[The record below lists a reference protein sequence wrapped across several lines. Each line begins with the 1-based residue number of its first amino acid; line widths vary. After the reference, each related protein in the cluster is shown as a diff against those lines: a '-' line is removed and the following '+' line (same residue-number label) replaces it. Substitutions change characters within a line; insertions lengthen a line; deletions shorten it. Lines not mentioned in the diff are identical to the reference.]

1 MRKKFIAVYALMAV
15 LALGSTTLTSC
26 VDDTE
31 SATVTAMRD
40 ARLRQLQALA
50 DQEEAQA
57 KIDAITAQMKEAT
70 SEAELAVLKA
80 KYERELAYYQ
90 QQKAKAEQ
98 EMATGLNQYQ
108 AELYDDYDNAI
119 TKVNTLAKNI
129 AEESLDLIQ
138 LKADSSTAAAYA
150 KEQIIKANR
159 NIAYQEAL
167 KKNYEALAAVDFE
180 ELKAKEAE
188 ADAAKTE
195 KDKALNLANNSKTE
209 AENAFTNAKAD
220 IVRRYVYQETIN
232 DKIVTKIS
240 ETKPADPN
248 IKCETLE
255 PTNEVALAA
264 YTLNDLGNSGD
275 IDENWRTDIATTKPV
290 KVSEES
296 ETSINQFEILAS
308 TLSQVTRLV
317 ESKVKAATDDLG
329 TEGDKSDKNTAW
341 GRHQQLVETLE
352 AAQKAYNDAVK
363 ADPKGD
369 HSNLLNRVKDAQ
381 EAVDTDLEKE
391 RDKFGFNTLL
401 YYQNQAE
408 KAEAIQT
415 KFNEAVAVFN
425 DATKYKAYTDR
436 VAAILAKEG
445 KAVDAAQDAY
455 WGAMQE
461 LAIAEANAESISN
474 LIANTLDPE
483 TLIAQC
489 DTQIALEKE
498 TLAIAEALI
507 YSVNAEGTS
516 DSEREAAYA
525 DLIENA
531 EKKIEY
537 LEAQKDLQQ
546 KMAEQYK
553 SQLEASLNSGSA
565 E

>member
-31 SATVTAMRD
+31 SASVTAMRD

-50 DQEEAQA
+50 DQAESQA
-57 KIDAITAQMKEAT
+57 KISAITAQMKEAT

-80 KYERELAYYQ
+80 QYEKELAFYQ
-90 QQKAKAEQ
+90 QQKALAEQ
-98 EMATGLNQYQ
+98 EMATGLNNHQ
-108 AELYDDYDNAI
+108 AALYEDYTNAI
-119 TKVNTLAKNI
+119 DKVNVLAGEI
-129 AEESLDLIQ
+129 AEQSLDLIE

-220 IVRRYVYQETIN
+220 IVRRYVYQETN
-232 DKIVTKIS
+232 NNNKTVTKIS
-240 ETKPADPN
+240 ETKPSSSTN
-248 IKCETLE
+248 YETLE

-275 IDENWRTDIATTKPV
+275 ITNWNTNIATTKEV

-296 ETSINQFEILAS
+296 TTSINQFEILAS
-308 TLSQVTRLV
+308 TLSQVTRKV
-317 ESKVKAATDDLG
+317 ESMVKGATDALG

-341 GRHQQLVETLE
+341 GRHQQLVEALE
-352 AAQKAYNDAVK
+352 AAQKTYNDAVK
-363 ADPKGD
+363 ANPKGD
-369 HSNLLNRVKDAQ
+369 HSSLLNSVKDAQ

-391 RDKFGFNTLL
+391 VNKQGNNTLL
-401 YYQNQAE
+401 YYQKEAE
-408 KAEAIQT
+408 KAEATQT

-436 VAAILAKEG
+436 VAAIWPKKER
-445 KAVDAAQDAY
+445 
-455 WGAMQE
+455 
-461 LAIAEANAESISN
+461 L
-474 LIANTLDPE
+474 
-483 TLIAQC
+483 
-489 DTQIALEKE
+489 
-498 TLAIAEALI
+498 
-507 YSVNAEGTS
+507 
-516 DSEREAAYA
+516 
-525 DLIENA
+525 
-531 EKKIEY
+531 
-537 LEAQKDLQQ
+537 
-546 KMAEQYK
+546 
-553 SQLEASLNSGSA
+553 
-565 E
+565 

>member
-31 SATVTAMRD
+31 SASVTAMRD

-50 DQEEAQA
+50 DQEESQA

-70 SEAELAVLKA
+70 SEAELAMLKA
-80 KYERELAYYQ
+80 QYEQQLANYQ
-90 QQKAKAEQ
+90 QLKAMAEQ
-98 EMATGLNQYQ
+98 QMATGLNQYQ
-108 AELYDDYDNAI
+108 SDLYDDYKNAI
-119 TKVNTLAKNI
+119 DQVNVLAGEI
-129 AEESLDLIQ
+129 AEQSLDLIE
-138 LKADSSTAAAYA
+138 LKADSSSAAAYA
-150 KEQIIKANR
+150 QEEIIKANR

-167 KKNYEALAAVDFE
+167 KNNYEALAATDIE

-188 ADAAKTE
+188 AEAAKTE
-195 KDKALNLANNSKTE
+195 KDKALSLADNSKTE
-209 AENAFTNAKAD
+209 ANNAFTNAKAD
-220 IVRRYVYQETIN
+220 IIRRYVYQQTIN
-232 DKIVTKIS
+232 NETVTKIS
-240 ETKPADPN
+240 ETKPSSSTDY
-248 IKCETLE
+248 ETLE

-275 IDENWRTDIATTKPV
+275 ITNWNTNIATTKEV

-296 ETSINQFEILAS
+296 TTSINQFEILAS
-308 TLSQVTRLV
+308 TLSQVTRKV
-317 ESKVKAATDDLG
+317 ESMVKGATDDLG

-341 GRHQQLVETLE
+341 GRHQQLVEALE
-352 AAQKAYNDAVK
+352 AAQKTYNDAVK

-369 HSNLLNRVKDAQ
+369 HSSLLNSVKDAQ

-391 RDKFGFNTLL
+391 VNKQGNNTLL
-401 YYQNQAE
+401 YYQKEAE
-408 KAEAIQT
+408 KAEATQT

-445 KAVDAAQDAY
+445 KAVDAAKDAY
-455 WGAMQE
+455 WDAMQE
-461 LAIAEANAESISN
+461 LAIAEANVESINN
-474 LIANTLDPE
+474 LIADTMDPE
-483 TLIAQC
+483 TLIADC

-507 YSVNAEGTS
+507 YNVNAGGASAT
-516 DSEREAAYA
+516 EREAAYA

-537 LEAQKDLQQ
+537 WESKKELLQ

>member
-50 DQEEAQA
+50 DQAESQA
-57 KIDAITAQMKEAT
+57 KITAITAQIKEAT
-70 SEAELAVLKA
+70 SEAELAMLKA
-80 KYERELAYYQ
+80 QYEKELATYQ
-90 QQKAKAEQ
+90 QQKALAEQ
-98 EMATGLNQYQ
+98 QMATGLNQYQ
-108 AELYDDYDNAI
+108 ADLYDDYTNAI
-119 TKVNTLAKNI
+119 DKVNILAGDI

-180 ELKAKEAE
+180 ELKAKKAE

-209 AENAFTNAKAD
+209 AQNAFTNAKAD

-232 DKIVTKIS
+232 NETVTKIS
-240 ETKPADPN
+240 ETKPSGISDY
-248 IKCETLE
+248 ETLE

-275 IDENWRTDIATTKPV
+275 ITNWRTDIATTKKV

-296 ETSINQFEILAS
+296 ETSIAQFEILAS
-308 TLSQVTRLV
+308 TLSQVTRKV
-317 ESKVKAATDDLG
+317 EDMVKDATDDLG

-341 GRHQQLVETLE
+341 GKHQKLVEELE
-352 AAQKAYNDAVK
+352 AAQKVYNDAVK

-369 HSNLLNRVKDAQ
+369 HSSLLNDVKDAQ

-391 RDKFGFNTLL
+391 TDKSGYYTLL
-401 YYQNQAE
+401 YYQKQAE

-425 DATKYKAYTDR
+425 DATKYKTYTDR

-445 KAVDAAQDAY
+445 KAKDAAEDAY
-455 WGAMQE
+455 WSAMQE
-461 LAIAEANAESISN
+461 LAIAEANVESISN
-474 LIANTLDPE
+474 LITNTMDPE
-483 TLIAQC
+483 TLIAEC
-489 DTQIALEKE
+489 DTKIALEKE

-507 YSVNAEGTS
+507 YSVNVGGTS
-516 DSEREAAYA
+516 ATEREAAYA

>member
-80 KYERELAYYQ
+80 KYEKELAFYQ
-90 QQKAKAEQ
+90 QQKALAEQ
-98 EMATGLNQYQ
+98 EMATGLNNHQ
-108 AELYDDYDNAI
+108 AALYEDYTNAI
-119 TKVNTLAKNI
+119 DKVNRLAGDI
-129 AEESLDLIQ
+129 AKESLELIK

-150 KEQIIKANR
+150 KERIIEANR

-180 ELKAKEAE
+180 ELKAKKAE
-188 ADAAKTE
+188 ADAAQKE

-220 IVRRYVYQETIN
+220 IVRRYVYQDTIDN
-232 DKIVTKIS
+232 KTVTKIS
-240 ETKPADPN
+240 ETKPADPR
-248 IKCETLE
+248 IKFETLE

-275 IDENWRTDIATTKPV
+275 INENWRTDIATTKPV

-296 ETSINQFEILAS
+296 KTSINQFEILAS
-308 TLSQVTRLV
+308 TLSQVTRRV
-317 ESKVKAATDDLG
+317 ESKVKEATDDLG
-329 TEGDKSDKNTAW
+329 TEGDKSDKKTAW
-341 GRHQQLVETLE
+341 GRHQQLVKTLE

-369 HSNLLNRVKDAQ
+369 HSDLLNRVKDAQ

-391 RDKFGFNTLL
+391 RDKYGSETLL
-401 YYQNQAE
+401 YYQKQAE

-445 KAVDAAQDAY
+445 KAVDAAQDSY

-461 LAIAEANAESISN
+461 LAIAEANVESISN
-474 LIANTLDPE
+474 LIANTMDPE
-483 TLIAQC
+483 TLIAEC
-489 DTQIALEKE
+489 DTKIALEKE

-507 YSVNAEGTS
+507 YVNAGGTS
-516 DSEREAAYA
+516 ATEREAAYA

>member
-57 KIDAITAQMKEAT
+57 KIDAITVQMKEAT

-80 KYERELAYYQ
+80 QYEKELAFYQ
-90 QQKAKAEQ
+90 QQKAQAEQ
-98 EMATGLNQYQ
+98 EMATGLNNHQ
-108 AELYDDYDNAI
+108 AALYEDYTNAI
-119 TKVNTLAKNI
+119 DKVNVLAGDI
-129 AEESLDLIQ
+129 AKESLELIK

-180 ELKAKEAE
+180 ELKAKKAE
-188 ADAAKTE
+188 ADAAQKE

-220 IVRRYVYQETIN
+220 IVRRYVYQEKIN
-232 DKIVTKIS
+232 NETVTKIS
-240 ETKPADPN
+240 ETKPTYISDY
-248 IKCETLE
+248 ETLE

-275 IDENWRTDIATTKPV
+275 ITNWRADIATTKKV

-391 RDKFGFNTLL
+391 RDKFGVNTLL

-474 LIANTLDPE
+474 LITNTLDPE

-489 DTQIALEKE
+489 DTQIAWEKE

-507 YSVNAEGTS
+507 YSVNAGGTS
-516 DSEREAAYA
+516 ASEREAAYA

>member
-40 ARLRQLQALA
+40 AKLRQLQALA
-50 DQEEAQA
+50 DQAESQA
-57 KIDAITAQMKEAT
+57 KISAITAQMKEAT
-70 SEAELAVLKA
+70 SEAELAMLKA
-80 KYERELAYYQ
+80 QYEKELAFYQ
-90 QQKAKAEQ
+90 RQKALAEQ
-98 EMATGLNQYQ
+98 EMATGLNNHQ
-108 AELYDDYDNAI
+108 AALYEDYTNAI
-119 TKVNTLAKNI
+119 DKVNVLAGDI
-129 AEESLDLIQ
+129 AKGSLELIK

-150 KEQIIKANR
+150 KKQIIKANR

-180 ELKAKEAE
+180 ELKAKKAE
-188 ADAAKTE
+188 ADAAQKE

-220 IVRRYVYQETIN
+220 IVRRYVYQETN
-232 DKIVTKIS
+232 NNETVTKIS
-240 ETKPADPN
+240 ETKPTHTSDY
-248 IKCETLE
+248 ETLE

-275 IDENWRTDIATTKPV
+275 ITNWRADIATTKKV

-391 RDKFGFNTLL
+391 KDKFRLNTLL

-445 KAVDAAQDAY
+445 KAKDAAKDAY
-455 WGAMQE
+455 WSAMQE
-461 LAIAEANAESISN
+461 LAIAEANLESITN

-507 YSVNAEGTS
+507 YSVNAGGTS
-516 DSEREAAYA
+516 ATEREAAYA

>member
-40 ARLRQLQALA
+40 AKLRQLQALA
-50 DQEEAQA
+50 DQAESQA
-57 KIDAITAQMKEAT
+57 KISAITAQMKEAT

-80 KYERELAYYQ
+80 QYEKELAFYQ
-90 QQKAKAEQ
+90 QQKALAEQ
-98 EMATGLNQYQ
+98 EMATGLNNHQ
-108 AELYDDYDNAI
+108 AALYEDYTNAI
-119 TKVNTLAKNI
+119 DKVNVLAGDI
-129 AEESLDLIQ
+129 AKESLELIK

-180 ELKAKEAE
+180 ELKAKKAE
-188 ADAAKTE
+188 ADAAQKE

-220 IVRRYVYQETIN
+220 IVRRYVYQETN
-232 DKIVTKIS
+232 NNETVTKIS
-240 ETKPADPN
+240 ETKPTHISDY
-248 IKCETLE
+248 ETLE

-275 IDENWRTDIATTKPV
+275 ITNWRADIATTKKV

-445 KAVDAAQDAY
+445 KAKDAAKDAY
-455 WGAMQE
+455 WSAMQE
-461 LAIAEANAESISN
+461 LAIAEANLESITN

-507 YSVNAEGTS
+507 YSVNAGGTS
-516 DSEREAAYA
+516 ASEREAAYA

>member
-31 SATVTAMRD
+31 SASVTAMRD

-50 DQEEAQA
+50 DQAESQA
-57 KIDAITAQMKEAT
+57 KISAITAQMKEAT

-80 KYERELAYYQ
+80 QYEKELAFYQ
-90 QQKAKAEQ
+90 QQKALAEQ
-98 EMATGLNQYQ
+98 EMATGLNNHQ
-108 AELYDDYDNAI
+108 AALYEDYTNAI
-119 TKVNTLAKNI
+119 DKVNVLAGEI
-129 AEESLDLIQ
+129 AEQSLDLIE

-220 IVRRYVYQETIN
+220 IVRRYVYQETN
-232 DKIVTKIS
+232 NNNKTVTKIS
-240 ETKPADPN
+240 ETKPSSSTN
-248 IKCETLE
+248 YETLE

-275 IDENWRTDIATTKPV
+275 ITNWNTNIATTKEV

-296 ETSINQFEILAS
+296 TTSINQFEILAS
-308 TLSQVTRLV
+308 TLSQVTRKV
-317 ESKVKAATDDLG
+317 ESMVKGATDALG

-341 GRHQQLVETLE
+341 GRHQQLVEALE
-352 AAQKAYNDAVK
+352 AAQKTYNDAVK
-363 ADPKGD
+363 ANPKGD
-369 HSNLLNRVKDAQ
+369 HSSLLNSVKDAQ

-391 RDKFGFNTLL
+391 VNKQGNNTLL
-401 YYQNQAE
+401 YYQKEAE
-408 KAEAIQT
+408 KAEATQT

-461 LAIAEANAESISN
+461 LAIAEANVESISN
-474 LIANTLDPE
+474 LIANTMDPE
-483 TLIAQC
+483 TLIAEC
-489 DTQIALEKE
+489 DTKIALEKE

-507 YSVNAEGTS
+507 YSVNAGGTS
-516 DSEREAAYA
+516 ATEREAAYA

>member
-80 KYERELAYYQ
+80 QYEKELAFYQ
-90 QQKAKAEQ
+90 QQKALAEQ
-98 EMATGLNQYQ
+98 EMATGLNNHQ
-108 AELYDDYDNAI
+108 AALYEDYTNAI
-119 TKVNTLAKNI
+119 DKVNLLAGDI
-129 AEESLDLIQ
+129 AKESLELIK

-150 KEQIIKANR
+150 KEEIIEANR

-180 ELKAKEAE
+180 ELKAKKAE

-232 DKIVTKIS
+232 NKTVTKIS
-240 ETKPADPN
+240 ETKPTYISDY
-248 IKCETLE
+248 ETLE

-264 YTLNDLGNSGD
+264 YTLNDLGKSGD
-275 IDENWRTDIATTKPV
+275 INWSTDIATTKEV

-308 TLSQVTRLV
+308 TLSQVTRVV

-369 HSNLLNRVKDAQ
+369 HSGLLNNVNDAK

-391 RDKFGFNTLL
+391 RDKFGDETLL
-401 YYQNQAE
+401 YYQKQAE

-489 DTQIALEKE
+489 DTKIALEKE

-507 YSVNAEGTS
+507 YSVNAGGTS
-516 DSEREAAYA
+516 ASEREAAYA

>member
-40 ARLRQLQALA
+40 AKLRQLQALA
-50 DQEEAQA
+50 DQAESQA
-57 KIDAITAQMKEAT
+57 KISAITAQMKEAT
-70 SEAELAVLKA
+70 SEAELAMLKA
-80 KYERELAYYQ
+80 QYEKELAFYQ
-90 QQKAKAEQ
+90 QQKALAEQ
-98 EMATGLNQYQ
+98 EMATGLNNHQ
-108 AELYDDYDNAI
+108 AALYEDYTNAI
-119 TKVNTLAKNI
+119 DKVNVLAGDI
-129 AEESLDLIQ
+129 AKESFELIK

-150 KEQIIKANR
+150 KKQIIKANR

-180 ELKAKEAE
+180 ELKAKKAE
-188 ADAAKTE
+188 ADAAQKE

-220 IVRRYVYQETIN
+220 IVRRYVYQETN
-232 DKIVTKIS
+232 NNETVTKIS
-240 ETKPADPN
+240 ETKPTHTSDY
-248 IKCETLE
+248 ETLE

-275 IDENWRTDIATTKPV
+275 ITNWRADIATTKKV

-369 HSNLLNRVKDAQ
+369 HSNLLKRVKDAQ

-391 RDKFGFNTLL
+391 KDKNTLL

-445 KAVDAAQDAY
+445 KAKDAAKDAY
-455 WGAMQE
+455 WSAMQE
-461 LAIAEANAESISN
+461 LAIAEANLESITN

-507 YSVNAEGTS
+507 YSVNAGGTS
-516 DSEREAAYA
+516 ATEREAAYA

>member
-50 DQEEAQA
+50 DQAESQA
-57 KIDAITAQMKEAT
+57 KITAITAQIKEAT
-70 SEAELAVLKA
+70 SEAELAMLKA
-80 KYERELAYYQ
+80 QYEKELATYQ
-90 QQKAKAEQ
+90 QQKALAEQ
-98 EMATGLNQYQ
+98 QMATGLNQYQ
-108 AELYDDYDNAI
+108 ADLYDDYTNAI
-119 TKVNTLAKNI
+119 DKVNILAGDI

-180 ELKAKEAE
+180 ELKAKKAE

-209 AENAFTNAKAD
+209 AQNAFTNAKAD

-232 DKIVTKIS
+232 NETVTKIS
-240 ETKPADPN
+240 ETKPSGISDY
-248 IKCETLE
+248 ETLE

-275 IDENWRTDIATTKPV
+275 ITNWRTDIATTKKV

-296 ETSINQFEILAS
+296 ETSIAQFEILAS
-308 TLSQVTRLV
+308 TLSQVTRKV
-317 ESKVKAATDDLG
+317 EDMVKDATDDLG

-341 GRHQQLVETLE
+341 GKHQKLVEELE
-352 AAQKAYNDAVK
+352 AAQKVYNDAVK

-369 HSNLLNRVKDAQ
+369 HSSLLNDVKDAQ

-391 RDKFGFNTLL
+391 TDKSGYYTLL
-401 YYQNQAE
+401 YYQKQAE

-425 DATKYKAYTDR
+425 DATKYKTYTDR

-445 KAVDAAQDAY
+445 KAKDAAEDAY
-455 WGAMQE
+455 WSAMQE
-461 LAIAEANAESISN
+461 LAIAEANVESISN
-474 LIANTLDPE
+474 LITNTMDPE
-483 TLIAQC
+483 TLIAEC
-489 DTQIALEKE
+489 DTKIALEKE

-507 YSVNAEGTS
+507 YSVNVGGTS
-516 DSEREAAYA
+516 ATERDAAYA

>member
-80 KYERELAYYQ
+80 KYEKELAFYQ
-90 QQKAKAEQ
+90 QQKALAEQ
-98 EMATGLNQYQ
+98 EMATGLNNHQ
-108 AELYDDYDNAI
+108 AALYEDYTNAI
-119 TKVNTLAKNI
+119 DKVNLLAGDI
-129 AEESLDLIQ
+129 AKESLELIK

-150 KEQIIKANR
+150 KEQIIEANR

-180 ELKAKEAE
+180 ELKAKKAE
-188 ADAAKTE
+188 ADAAQKE

-232 DKIVTKIS
+232 NETVTKIS
-240 ETKPADPN
+240 ETKPTN
-248 IKCETLE
+248 ISHYETLE

-264 YTLNDLGNSGD
+264 YTLNDLGKSGD
-275 IDENWRTDIATTKPV
+275 ITSWNTDIATTKKV

-296 ETSINQFEILAS
+296 ETCINQFEILAS

-317 ESKVKAATDDLG
+317 EGKVKDATDALG
-329 TEGDKSDKNTAW
+329 TEGDKSDKSTAW

-369 HSNLLNRVKDAQ
+369 HSALLNNVKDAQ

-391 RDKFGFNTLL
+391 WDKFGYVTLL
-401 YYQNQAE
+401 YYQKQAE

-445 KAVDAAQDAY
+445 KAKDAAQDAY

-474 LIANTLDPE
+474 LIADTLDPE

-507 YSVNAEGTS
+507 YSVNAGGTS
-516 DSEREAAYA
+516 TSEREAAYA

>member
-50 DQEEAQA
+50 DQAESQA
-57 KIDAITAQMKEAT
+57 KISAITAQMKEAT

-80 KYERELAYYQ
+80 QYEKELAFYQ
-90 QQKAKAEQ
+90 QQKALAEQ
-98 EMATGLNQYQ
+98 EMATGLNNHQ
-108 AELYDDYDNAI
+108 AALYEDYTNAI
-119 TKVNTLAKNI
+119 DKVNVLAGDI
-129 AEESLDLIQ
+129 AKESLELIK

-180 ELKAKEAE
+180 ELKAKKAE
-188 ADAAKTE
+188 ADAAQKE

-232 DKIVTKIS
+232 NETVTKIS
-240 ETKPADPN
+240 ETKPTYISDY
-248 IKCETLE
+248 ETLE

-275 IDENWRTDIATTKPV
+275 ITNWRTDIATTKEV

-317 ESKVKAATDDLG
+317 ESKVKGATDDLG

-369 HSNLLNRVKDAQ
+369 HSGLLNNVNDAK

-391 RDKFGFNTLL
+391 SDKSGNKTLL
-401 YYQNQAE
+401 YYQKQAE

-445 KAVDAAQDAY
+445 KAKDAAKDAY
-455 WGAMQE
+455 WSAMQE
-461 LAIAEANAESISN
+461 LAIAEANLESITN
-474 LIANTLDPE
+474 LIADTLDPE

-507 YSVNAEGTS
+507 YSVNAGGTS
-516 DSEREAAYA
+516 ASEREAAYA

>member
-80 KYERELAYYQ
+80 QYEQQLANYQ
-90 QQKAKAEQ
+90 QMKAMAEQ
-98 EMATGLNQYQ
+98 QMATGLNQYQ
-108 AELYDDYDNAI
+108 ADLYEDYNNAI
-119 TKVNTLAKNI
+119 TKVNTLANDI

-220 IVRRYVYQETIN
+220 IVRRYVYQQTIN
-232 DKIVTKIS
+232 NETVTKIS
-240 ETKPADPN
+240 ETKPSSITN
-248 IKCETLE
+248 YETLE

-275 IDENWRTDIATTKPV
+275 ITNWNTNIATTKEV

-296 ETSINQFEILAS
+296 TTSINQFEILAS
-308 TLSQVTRLV
+308 TLSQVTREV
-317 ESKVKAATDDLG
+317 ESMVKNATDALG

-341 GRHQQLVETLE
+341 GRHQQLVEALE
-352 AAQKAYNDAVK
+352 AAQKTYNDAVK

-369 HSNLLNRVKDAQ
+369 HSSLLNSVKDAQ

-391 RDKFGFNTLL
+391 VNKQRGYTLL
-401 YYQNQAE
+401 YYQKQAE

-461 LAIAEANAESISN
+461 LAIAEANVESISN
-474 LIANTLDPE
+474 LIANTMDPE
-483 TLIAQC
+483 TLIAEC
-489 DTQIALEKE
+489 DTKIALEKE

-507 YSVNAEGTS
+507 YSVNVGGTS
-516 DSEREAAYA
+516 ATEREAAYA

>member
-50 DQEEAQA
+50 DQAESQA
-57 KIDAITAQMKEAT
+57 KINAITAQIKEAT
-70 SEAELAVLKA
+70 SEAELAALKA
-80 KYERELAYYQ
+80 QYEKELAFYQ
-90 QQKAKAEQ
+90 QQKALAEQ
-98 EMATGLNQYQ
+98 EMATGLNNHQ
-108 AELYDDYDNAI
+108 AALYEDYTNAI
-119 TKVNTLAKNI
+119 DKVNVLAGDI
-129 AEESLDLIQ
+129 AKESLELIK

-195 KDKALNLANNSKTE
+195 KEKALSLANNTQTE
-209 AENAFTNAKAD
+209 ANNAFTNAKAD

-232 DKIVTKIS
+232 NKTVTKIS
-240 ETKPADPN
+240 ETEPTHISDY
-248 IKCETLE
+248 ETLE

-264 YTLNDLGNSGD
+264 YTLNDLGKSGD
-275 IDENWRTDIATTKPV
+275 ITSWNTDIATTKKV

-296 ETSINQFEILAS
+296 ETYINQFEILAS

-317 ESKVKAATDDLG
+317 EGKVKDATDNLG

-369 HSNLLNRVKDAQ
+369 HSGLLNNVKDAQ

-391 RDKFGFNTLL
+391 RDKFGYETLL
-401 YYQNQAE
+401 YYQKQAE

-474 LIANTLDPE
+474 LIADTLDPE

-489 DTQIALEKE
+489 DTKIALEKE

-516 DSEREAAYA
+516 ATEREAAYA

>member
-80 KYERELAYYQ
+80 QYEKELAFYQ

-108 AELYDDYDNAI
+108 ADLYEDYNNAI
-119 TKVNTLAKNI
+119 TKVNTLAKDI

-150 KEQIIKANR
+150 KEQIITANR

-188 ADAAKTE
+188 ANAAKNE

-232 DKIVTKIS
+232 NETVTKIS
-240 ETKPADPN
+240 ETKPTH
-248 IKCETLE
+248 ISHYETLE

-264 YTLNDLGNSGD
+264 YTLNDLGKSGD
-275 IDENWRTDIATTKPV
+275 ITNWSTDIATTKEV

-317 ESKVKAATDDLG
+317 ESKVKDATDKLG

-369 HSNLLNRVKDAQ
+369 HSGLLNNVKDAQ

-391 RDKFGFNTLL
+391 RDKSGYETLL
-401 YYQNQAE
+401 YYQKQAE

-507 YSVNAEGTS
+507 YSVNAGGTS
-516 DSEREAAYA
+516 ASEREAAYA